1 MVLAPVQKAPRG
13 SEGVREKALLREG
26 AIRKDPGAWGQ
37 LGAAGG
43 SLETGQEAVGP
54 EGEL

>member
-37 LGAAGG
+37 LGAAGR